1 MGREKQRR
9 RKQVKEREKEKGEG
23 EGEEGR
29 GSGAR
34 QRCFC
39 TVHRPRCRPDRFL
52 AHLAQIGHAR
62 RPDAT
67 GVMGNPTLL

>member
-39 TVHRPRCRPDRFL
+39 TVHRPRCRPHRFL

>member
-1 MGREKQRR
+1 MGRERQRR
-9 RKQVKEREKEKGEG
+9 RRKREKEREKEKGE
-23 EGEEGR
+23 EEKGK

-34 QRCFC
+34 QRSFC
-39 TVHRPRCRPDRFL
+39 TVHRPRCRPHRFL

>member
-39 TVHRPRCRPDRFL
+39 TVHRPRCRPHRFL
-52 AHLAQIGHAR
+52 AHLAQLGHAR